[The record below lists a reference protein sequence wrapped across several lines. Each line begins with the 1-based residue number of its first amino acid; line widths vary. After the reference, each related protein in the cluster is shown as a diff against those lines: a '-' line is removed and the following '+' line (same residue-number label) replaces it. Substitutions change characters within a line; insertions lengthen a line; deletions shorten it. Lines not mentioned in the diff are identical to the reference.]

1 MNAKMIASLSL
12 GLIAAAASIAAQAE
26 DSPSMAPQQVV
37 VSSKPATEPQTK
49 WISIGRGDTVKF
61 TQNGQSYTLRLD
73 QDANSKAYDLSNAGP
88 KDAALKGL
96 HVSVTPDAVDS
107 N

>member
-1 MNAKMIASLSL
+1 MKTSKQMILSLSF
-12 GLIAAAASIAAQAE
+12 GVAAAVAAIGAQAA
-26 DSPSMAPQQVV
+26 DSPSMAPQQVT
-37 VSSKPATEPQTK
+37 VSARASTEPQAK

-73 QDANSKAYDLSNAGP
+73 QNTAAAGASETSLQ
-88 KDAALKGL
+88 DV
-96 HVSVTPDAVDS
+96 HVSVTPDAVAS

>member
-1 MNAKMIASLSL
+1 MNTKLIASLSFAFTAT
-12 GLIAAAASIAAQAE
+12 IAAAGAQAA
-26 DSPSMAPQQVV
+26 DTPSMAPQQVV
-37 VSSKPATEPQTK
+37 VSSKASTEPQAK

-73 QDANSKAYDLSNAGP
+73 QDSNSKALDLSNAGP
-88 KDAALKGL
+88 QDAALKGL
-96 HVSVTPDAVDS
+96 HLTVTPDAVDS

>member
-1 MNAKMIASLSL
+1 MDTKLIASLSFAVAA
-12 GLIAAAASIAAQAE
+12 IAAAAGAQAV
-26 DSPSMAPQQVV
+26 DNPSMAPQQVV
-37 VSSKPATEPQTK
+37 VSSKPATEPQAK

-73 QDANSKAYDLSNAGP
+73 QDANSKAFDLSNAGS
-88 KDAALKGL
+88 KDAGLKGVHL
-96 HVSVTPDAVDS
+96 SVTPDAVDS